1 MLEVIGKQHTLW
13 LKYLNKLGCQNDCE
27 DIVQEMYIKI
37 YNYLQKYDRNL
48 MYNDE
53 EVNYYFVYVTLQNL
67 YYDTIK
73 KKKPNLTELEDIEVV
88 DEEYVEVDITKELD
102 AILKWYN
109 SDDND
114 NVAGKEY
121 YRRIFEEIFI
131 ERKPVSELSRES
143 TITYWSL
150 RNAVK
155 IIKKQIQELL

>member
-1 MLEVIGKQHTLW
+1 MNNIPLT
-13 LKYLNKLGCQNDCE
+13 
-27 DIVQEMYIKI
+27 DI
-37 YNYLQKYDRNL
+37 
-48 MYNDE
+48 
-53 EVNYYFVYVTLQNL
+53 
-67 YYDTIK
+67 
-73 KKKPNLTELEDIEVV
+73 EDIEVI
-88 DEEYVEVDITKELD
+88 DEEYVEVDISREID

-109 SDDND
+109 SDDIE

-155 IIKKQIQELL
+155 IIKKHLNRHKWFQHIDDENLAIIDFARKYGFILKEFYCMYVCNRKGECKHSKDLIDGQIEENAEDFKK

>member
-1 MLEVIGKQHTLW
+1 
-13 LKYLNKLGCQNDCE
+13 
-27 DIVQEMYIKI
+27 
-37 YNYLQKYDRNL
+37 
-48 MYNDE
+48 MYNDD

-73 KKKPNLTELEDIEVV
+73 KKKPNLTDIEDIEVI
-88 DEEYVEVDITKELD
+88 DEEYVEVDISREID

-109 SDDND
+109 SDDIE

-155 IIKKQIQELL
+155 IIKKQIQDLL